1 MVLLK
6 VAVNADG
13 SRNTVGPNLDINI
26 QKHDPIE
33 YCKKLV
39 SLRLG
44 NNDYRTSRRGSI
56 GHWPRDL
63 KRQTEK

>member
-6 VAVNADG
+6 VAVNAGG
-13 SRNTVGPNLDINI
+13 SRNTVEPNLDINI
-26 QKHDPIE
+26 QKRAAIE
-33 YCKKLV
+33 YYRKSV

-44 NNDYRTSRRGSI
+44 NNDYRISRRGSI